1 MNMAEAVSV
10 ESDAESFGYIPRSGK
25 LGYMADLFLVLFFFL
40 GGGELPILI
49 SRVAVPFCTSTDSE

>member
-25 LGYMADLFLVLFFFL
+25 LGYMVDLFLVLFFW
-40 GGGELPILI
+40 GEIPH
-49 SRVAVPFCTSTDSE
+49 TDF